1 MRDVLDIV
9 LTDTHINGAV
19 AVCAPG
25 LVDDDGREIQLSK
38 TQWWLWGKLQ
48 SFAYDA
54 QNMAGNR
61 LVYVHFLGDMVD
73 VDLFNRSA
81 QIITHNVS
89 VLRRMAK
96 TTLSPIT
103 SMADRIFWH
112 RGTIPHGGISGQ
124 NEELCAQDVGAEQQ
138 DGRYS
143 AWWWLVNASDV
154 LIESAHKTT
163 PDGRAWTAGGSV
175 VRLASDTVM
184 AYGGE
189 RERVPALTL
198 RGHTHSY
205 KDSHDLVRGCRAI
218 TLWPWTALN
227 EYANSVVKAR
237 PVTAIGGLLIQCQNG
252 KYQVHKREYRIAR
265 EPAWTENLPQEM
277 CSTKSA

>member
-1 MRDVLDIV
+1 MKPVLDIV

-54 QNMAGNR
+54 QNMASGR
-61 LVYVHFLGDMVD
+61 LVYVHFLGDMMD
-73 VDLFNRSA
+73 CDLLNKSA
-81 QIITHNVS
+81 QIITRNVS
-89 VLRRMAK
+89 VMRRIVKA
-96 TTLSPIT
+96 TLSPIV
-103 SMADRIFWH
+103 SMANRIFWH
-112 RGTIPHGGISGQ
+112 RGTTVHSGMSGQ
-124 NEELCAQDVGAEQQ
+124 YEEMCAEDVGAERQ
-138 DGRYS
+138 DGKYS
-143 AWWWLVNASDV
+143 SWWWLIEASGI

-163 PDGRAWTAGGSV
+163 PDGRAWTSGGSV
-175 VRLASDTVM
+175 VRLASETVQ
-184 AYGGE
+184 AYAGE
-189 RERVPALTL
+189 GERVPALTL

-218 TLWPWTALN
+218 AVWPWTALN
-227 EYANSVVKAR
+227 EYANTIIKAR

-265 EPAWTENLPQEM
+265 ELPWTENLPQEM
-277 CSTKSA
+277 YSTKSV